1 MKYFSFEISVFRY
14 VFPLHNP
21 VRSPAHAFLV
31 LQSSSWV
38 FCALAFPLTFC
49 GAFQHVTLHCVFFF
63 ACPMHSLYKI
73 LCVPSCST
81 GEFLPV
87 LPMYLLCSVIVLLPI
102 ISCVLKSDTSAYH
115 HAFLYPDPPSPAEF
129 FIRFTMR
136 PLQASQRVRWCVFF
150 GFTPS
155 YVPCAVALGVHY
167 TPSHTLRE
175 RL

>member
-102 ISCVLKSDTSAYH
+102 ISCVLKSQTLH
-115 HAFLYPDPPSPAEF
+115 PRPSFSYVSPCA
-129 FIRFTMR
+129 
-136 PLQASQRVRWCVFF
+136 PCKQASVFVDVF
-150 GFTPS
+150 S
-155 YVPCAVALGVHY
+155 LGSLLPTYLVQLLWVCIIPLVIH
-167 TPSHTLRE
+167 
-175 RL
+175 

>member
-1 MKYFSFEISVFRY
+1 MCSLFTTQCVPRPMHFWCFNLPHECFVLWRSL
-14 VFPLHNP
+14 LHFV
-21 VRSPAHAFLV
+21 VRSNMSHCTAF
-31 LQSSSWV
+31 
-38 FCALAFPLTFC
+38 
-49 GAFQHVTLHCVFFF
+49 FFF

-102 ISCVLKSDTSAYH
+102 ISCVLKSDTCAYH

-136 PLQASQRVRWCVFF
+136 PLQASQRVR
-150 GFTPS
+150 
-155 YVPCAVALGVHY
+155 
-167 TPSHTLRE
+167 
-175 RL
+175 

>member
-1 MKYFSFEISVFRY
+1 MCSLFTTQCVPRPMHFWCFNLPHECFVLWRSL
-14 VFPLHNP
+14 LHFV
-21 VRSPAHAFLV
+21 VRSNMSHCTAF
-31 LQSSSWV
+31 
-38 FCALAFPLTFC
+38 
-49 GAFQHVTLHCVFFF
+49 FFF

-136 PLQASQRVRWCVFF
+136 PLQASQRVR
-150 GFTPS
+150 
-155 YVPCAVALGVHY
+155 
-167 TPSHTLRE
+167 
-175 RL
+175 

>member
-1 MKYFSFEISVFRY
+1 MCSLFTTQCVPRPMHFWCFNLPHECFVLWRSL
-14 VFPLHNP
+14 LHFV
-21 VRSPAHAFLV
+21 VRSNM
-31 LQSSSWV
+31 S
-38 FCALAFPLTFC
+38 
-49 GAFQHVTLHCVFFF
+49 HCTAFFF

-136 PLQASQRVRWCVFF
+136 PLQASQRVR
-150 GFTPS
+150 
-155 YVPCAVALGVHY
+155 
-167 TPSHTLRE
+167 
-175 RL
+175 